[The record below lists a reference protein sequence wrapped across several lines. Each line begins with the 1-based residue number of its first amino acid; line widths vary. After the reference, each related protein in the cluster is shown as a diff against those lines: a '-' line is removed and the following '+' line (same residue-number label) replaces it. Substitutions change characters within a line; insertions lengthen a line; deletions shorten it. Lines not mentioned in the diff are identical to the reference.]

1 MATGWPMKTTYANG
15 DVYSASDVNDTNGTI
30 NLLGASVAYAAGKNK
45 IINGDFGV
53 NQRAFS
59 STTSAGVYTFDR
71 WITDFSGGTVTYSS
85 QAFTP
90 GAAPVSP
97 YESANFYR
105 VITSGQS
112 AAGHYAVFN
121 QLIENVRNFAGQTVT
136 VSFWAKAATGTP
148 KIAAT
153 IGQNFGSGGSP
164 SASVTTSA
172 SANNTIS
179 TSWARY
185 SYSVTMPSLTG
196 KTVGTTANTSSLS
209 LALWVSAGST
219 YNALTGSIGVQ
230 NNTFDIWGVQV
241 EAGSTAT
248 AFQTATGTIQ
258 GELAAC
264 QRYYY
269 RAVGGNTYSLYAF
282 GLARGTTIVD
292 FIFSVPI
299 TMRVTSQTIEYSGI
313 ALQLPGQSTIAISAL
328 ANTDQ
333 MTPTG
338 GGIYATATGLTTNKS
353 YFLGNNNNAAGYIG
367 LSAEL

>member
-1 MATGWPMKTTYANG
+1 
-15 DVYSASDVNDTNGTI
+15 VYSASDVNDSNGTI

-112 AAGHYAVFN
+112 AAGDYAVFN
-121 QLIENVRNFAGQTVT
+121 QRIENVRNFAGQTVT

-196 KTVGTTANTSSLS
+196 KTIGTTANTSNLS
-209 LALWVSAGST
+209 LVLWVSAGTT

-230 NNTFDIWGVQV
+230 NNTFDIWGVQI

-264 QRYYY
+264 QRYYW
-269 RAVGGNTYSLYAF
+269 RATLAADCIAGFQGAAYSTTAVYA
-282 GLARGTTIVD
+282 IMNSKV
-292 FIFSVPI
+292 
-299 TMRVTSQTIEYSGI
+299 TMRTTPTAVDYSNIRITDAVTNFTITSLALWSIGTENAIGLLATGASGLTQYRPY
-313 ALQLPGQSTIAISAL
+313 ALNATGSGGYVGISAE
-328 ANTDQ
+328 
-333 MTPTG
+333 
-338 GGIYATATGLTTNKS
+338 
-353 YFLGNNNNAAGYIG
+353 F
-367 LSAEL
+367 

>member
-1 MATGWPMKTTYANG
+1 MAVGLPTKVSYANG
-15 DVYSASDVNDTNGTI
+15 DVFSSSDINDTNGTI
-30 NLLGASVAYAAGKNK
+30 NLIGQTNNFYAAKNK
-45 IINGDFGV
+45 IINGDFSI

-59 STTSAGVYTFDR
+59 STTSTGVYTFDR

-105 VITSGQS
+105 IVTLAQTL
-112 AAGHYAVFN
+112 AGDYAVFN
-121 QLIENVRNFAGQTVT
+121 QRIENVRNFAGQTVT

-148 KIAAT
+148 KIAVT

-196 KTVGTTANTSSLS
+196 KTVGTTANTSNLS
-209 LALWVSAGST
+209 LALWVSAGTT

-241 EAGSTAT
+241 ESGSTAT
-248 AFQTATGTIQ
+248 AFQTATGNIQ
-258 GELAAC
+258 SELAAC
-264 QRYYY
+264 QRYYQKNGSVY
-269 RAVGGNTYSLYAF
+269 GFAN
-282 GLARGTTIVD
+282 GTTTIEGLSGMAQMRTVPTLAMLTTTPYAESLPSVTPRNGVASAVSILD
-292 FIFSVPI
+292 NSTGNSIFL
-299 TMRVTSQTIEYSGI
+299 RVTGFSGMTNLNPAIII
-313 ALQLPGQSTIAISAL
+313 AGQIS
-328 ANTDQ
+328 
-333 MTPTG
+333 
-338 GGIYATATGLTTNKS
+338 
-353 YFLGNNNNAAGYIG
+353 F
-367 LSAEL
+367 SAEF